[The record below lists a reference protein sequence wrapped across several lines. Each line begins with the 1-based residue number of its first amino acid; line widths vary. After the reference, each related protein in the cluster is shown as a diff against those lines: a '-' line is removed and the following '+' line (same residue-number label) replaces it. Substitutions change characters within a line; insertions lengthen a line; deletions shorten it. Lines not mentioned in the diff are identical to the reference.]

1 MRAVDDNHDL
11 CLRIYTNGDLQWCL
25 FQNCGTP
32 HCSRPRLM
40 TSAQAAASHRPW
52 TRNTSF
58 LKVQNG
64 NWWIQRTHAIK
75 SYPLGMGEFP
85 TIQKFTDWDCYLYFS
100 LPEFKIHSSS
110 VYQICSS
117 QLSSIS
123 SISRFLQVLSSVKSE
138 KEAQVALPKCQ
149 VPQKP
154 RVFYSMV
161 PSRITILGYSIS
173 TMLRTALAPGPVG
186 V

>member
-1 MRAVDDNHDL
+1 METFIGVFSRTAAHLTAVAL
-11 CLRIYTNGDLQWCL
+11 GWWPALKLQPRIGLELETQV
-25 FQNCGTP
+25 F
-32 HCSRPRLM
+32 SK
-40 TSAQAAASHRPW
+40 
-52 TRNTSF
+52 
-58 LKVQNG
+58 LKTEIDESSEPN
-64 NWWIQRTHAIK
+64 AIK

-123 SISRFLQVLSSVKSE
+123 SISRFLQVLSSVKSK